1 MIEALYEKINDNI
14 DEFDLLSNVGYRKQ
28 ELSKKERIKKGLESI
43 TGLGYNA
50 EQLEIIKDI
59 FNAYESKGITELENI
74 KLLDGQEFNKFGGLI
89 PIINTFGGKEKYLE
103 LINIIKQKIY
113 S

>member
-1 MIEALYEKINDNI
+1 M
-14 DEFDLLSNVGYRKQ
+14 
-28 ELSKKERIKKGLESI
+28 ESV

-74 KLLDGQEFNKFGGLI
+74 KLLDGQEFKKFGGLI